1 MIMVTSWAYIEYIS
15 HTHTHTHTHTLC
27 SAHYAKC
34 LKHCVLKA
42 FSIMAST
49 EWALK
54 STVLVMGILNSPGEG
69 HGNPLQ
75 CSCLDNSMDR
85 GAWWAT
91 VHGVAESDM
100 MASEHTPRQECRA
113 ASCLVLLS

>member
-91 VHGVAESDM
+91 VHAVAKSWI
-100 MASEHTPRQECRA
+100 
-113 ASCLVLLS
+113 